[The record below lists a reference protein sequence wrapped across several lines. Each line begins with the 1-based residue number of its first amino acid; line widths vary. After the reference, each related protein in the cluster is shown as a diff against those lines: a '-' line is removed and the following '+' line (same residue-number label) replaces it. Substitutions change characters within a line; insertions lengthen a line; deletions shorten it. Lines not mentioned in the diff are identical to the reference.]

1 MTSFSY
7 PLNIRN
13 HEPPGP
19 ESVNLVEARV
29 PGRYSVVVNTAKTG
43 TAAAA
48 TTIPLFVAPAGSTF
62 YECVLDVTTPF
73 NNDTTNIRVGIPTS
87 TGILF
92 AATTANTAGRRAYAG
107 TGAQVSANAIALT
120 ADTTVQAIVSIDT
133 SAVTA
138 GSVIVHVVI
147 G

>member
-1 MTSFSY
+1 
-7 PLNIRN
+7 
-13 HEPPGP
+13 
-19 ESVNLVEARV
+19 V
-29 PGRYSVVVNTAKTG
+29 PARYSVVVNTAKTG

-48 TTIPLFVAPAGSTF
+48 TTIPLFVAPAGATF
-62 YECVLDVTTPF
+62 YECVLDITTPF
-73 NNDTTNIRVGIPTS
+73 DNDTTNIRVGIPTS
-87 TGILF
+87 TGILY

-133 SAVTA
+133 SAVTT

>member
-29 PGRYSVVVNTAKTG
+29 PGRYSVVVDTAKTG
-43 TAAAA
+43 TAAAT

-73 NNDTTNIRVGIPTS
+73 DNTTTNIRVGIPTS
-87 TGILF
+87 TGILY